1 MVLQFPHFDPR
12 VKPPLG
18 TQLDWSDPINRGL
31 VGCWLMNE
39 GAGTIVNDL
48 SGNGHVGAFSGN
60 TAWTAGKYG
69 AAISTADQSADRIV
83 VPGNAVGLDGFSA
96 CTILFW
102 ARNNATTCTV
112 AQYLMDKSG
121 AGPCP
126 YGIYFDAAEQF
137 VVKFVNAAAGVG
149 HAIRYASVNTDWHL
163 FGAWWDGVNVNT
175 IYDGVF
181 GKSAALAGPMYASA
195 HNVELCGSGGTSA
208 YNGQVSHV
216 MMYNRALTPSEIAR
230 LYREPFCVLRCRPIT
245 SIISSMGVGVSI
257 KPAWYYDRL
266 KKVN

>member
-1 MVLQFPHFDPR
+1 MGARIDSAH
-12 VKPPLG
+12 PLAR
-18 TQLDWSDPINRGL
+18 NL
-31 VGCWLMNE
+31 VGYWLMNE
-39 GAGTIVNDL
+39 GAGAIVNDL

-126 YGIYFDAAEQF
+126 YGIYFDVAEQF
-137 VVKFVNAAAGVG
+137 VVKFTNAAAGVG

-216 MMYNRALTPSEIAR
+216 VMYNRALTPSEIAR
-230 LYREPFCVLRCRPIT
+230 LYRDPYQMFRREPVELWTGAMGGGTPPAGLSMPVAMNHYSRLRRA
-245 SIISSMGVGVSI
+245 V
-257 KPAWYYDRL
+257 
-266 KKVN
+266 